1 MTDSA
6 INLGS
11 LNGESIS
18 KTNARPRGDK
28 RANDVIEARQR
39 RLYKH
44 QLEGLTPRQLV
55 YEHASRESVAVT
67 TAWRDWRV
75 VQAWNEED
83 WARDR
88 EKMLSR
94 LQQMRSKLFHQALK
108 KGQLQTAAQV
118 LDSLGR
124 VLGEAAPE
132 QIAISAP
139 QLSIKIEDKGPLK
152 D

>member
-6 INLGS
+6 LPLGP
-11 LNGESIS
+11 LNDGAIS

-28 RANDVIEARQR
+28 RSNDVIEARQR

-132 QIAISAP
+132 QIAVSAP
-139 QLSIKIEDKGPLK
+139 NLQIQIENKNP
-152 D
+152 